1 MRLNCLTYFPY
12 RARYY
17 VLRPHKFIA
26 QCWRNLKMAWQRIT
40 TGISYYD
47 RFDFDHYLLELL
59 PYALRLMAKE
69 SPSYPGIEPLE
80 TPEKYADWLN
90 SLADVFESV
99 ASDDEWDDRNEWT
112 DEFEVAMDAVKT
124 EETDNN
130 GTVTVTWAANPD
142 YNEVRQLYFER
153 AKELNNERQR
163 ILEDAFSELAKH
175 FFTLWY

>member
-1 MRLNCLTYFPY
+1 MSLNCLTYFPH

-47 RFDFDHYLLELL
+47 RYDFDHYLLNIL
-59 PYALRLMAKE
+59 PYALRSMAKE
-69 SPSYPGIEPLE
+69 SPSYPGYEPLE

-99 ASDDEWDDRNEWT
+99 AGDDEWDDRNEWK
-112 DEFEVAMDAVKT
+112 DEFEVAMDAIKT
-124 EETDNN
+124 EKTDSN

-142 YNEVRQLYFER
+142 YDDIRKLYFDR
-153 AKELNNERQR
+153 TKELNDERQR
-163 ILEDAFSELAKH
+163 ILEDAFHELAKH